1 MILWCDE
8 NIGTAV
14 PRALASVGYR
24 AHALYDLGGAS
35 RPDVDW
41 LVQAGRERVVVF
53 SCDKKMLK
61 VPNEKQTIIDER
73 VGIVFLTSGQE
84 KTALVLKMLLSRWSR
99 MEELDNTTPRP
110 FARFVTP
117 NGIVRLRFGPYSGF

>member
-14 PRALASVGYR
+14 PRALASVGYK
-24 AHALYDLGGAS
+24 AHALYDIRGAS

-61 VPNEKQTIIDER
+61 VPNERQTIVDEQ

-84 KTALVLKMLLSRWSR
+84 KIALVLKMLLSRWSR
-99 MEELDNTTPRP
+99 LEELDNTTQRP
-110 FARFVTP
+110 YARFITP
-117 NGIVRLRFGPYSGF
+117 NGTIRSRFGSYHCF